1 MESTTVSS
9 IATAMSTALGTIAS
23 DALSAIATI
32 APAAVPVL
40 GGMLVVGLGIKAFK
54 KVTGR

>member
-1 MESTTVSS
+1 MDGASVSS
-9 IATAMSTALGTIAS
+9 IATAMSTALGTIAG
-23 DALSAIATI
+23 DALNAIATI

-40 GGMLVVGLGIKAFK
+40 GGMLVIGLGIKAFK